1 MLDQNFLIVFQR
13 HRTFWPPIQR
23 PETWFEMIFGPTPKV
38 EAVPRYIY
46 ESKEEG
52 FYNFYIENYKNIYF
66 LPDWLIRVY
75 SSKIKYLFRYNSFRN
90 YS

>member
-1 MLDQNFLIVFQR
+1 M
-13 HRTFWPPIQR
+13 
-23 PETWFEMIFGPTPKV
+23 

-66 LPDWLIRVY
+66 LPDWLSEFIQVRLT
-75 SSKIKYLFRYNSFRN
+75 YLFRYYGFRN
-90 YS
+90 YPRSFICRSYGLFSNCNTYELLYLGLFI

>member
-1 MLDQNFLIVFQR
+1 
-13 HRTFWPPIQR
+13 
-23 PETWFEMIFGPTPKV
+23 MIFGPTPKV

-66 LPDWLIRVY
+66 LPDWLSEFIQG
-75 SSKIKYLFRYNSFRN
+75 KITYLFR
-90 YS
+90 